1 MLYYI
6 AEINLCWCVKNNSLS
21 NVNKRHCGVK
31 VQNHWFVDLYEA
43 YYLMNYKECVVNM
56 ADMSL
61 YELI

>member
-1 MLYYI
+1 
-6 AEINLCWCVKNNSLS
+6 VKDNSLS

-43 YYLMNYKECVVNM
+43 YYLMNYKECVVNVR
-56 ADMSL
+56 DMGL